1 MRAYFAILFCLIFAA
16 MFLSYRIATT
26 LTFDRADNQLSSSS
40 KAAFSN
46 NGTSDCFEKRYSP
59 QIQEC
64 GGLLKYS
71 LPHVP
76 SHVEKDKK
84 QRLTANHKRSNR
96 QVAAS
101 KRSNTAIGAL
111 GNFKHLADAP
121 PF

>member
-1 MRAYFAILFCLIFAA
+1 MRAYFTILFCLIFAA
-16 MFLSYRIATT
+16 LFLSYRIATT
-26 LTFDRADNQLSSSS
+26 LTFDKPDNQLNAAS
-40 KAAFSN
+40 KSAFAN

-64 GGLLKYS
+64 GGLLKYA
-71 LPHVP
+71 LPQVA

-84 QRLTANHKRSNR
+84 QQLTVKHRRSSG

-101 KRSNTAIGAL
+101 KRSNTTTGAL
-111 GNFKHLADAP
+111 GKFKHLADAP